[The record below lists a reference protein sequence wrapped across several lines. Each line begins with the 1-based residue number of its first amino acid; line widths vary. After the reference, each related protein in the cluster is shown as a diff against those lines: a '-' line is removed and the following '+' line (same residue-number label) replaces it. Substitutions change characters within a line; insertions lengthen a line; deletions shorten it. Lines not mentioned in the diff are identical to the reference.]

1 MRILLVHQNFPGQYK
16 HIAEALGRDP
26 AHEVVALGVH
36 HRPVPPGI
44 RVVRYAMQRPAS
56 TVHPFA
62 HDFEG
67 KMVYGEA
74 CARAAM
80 ALKAEGFAPD
90 IICGHP
96 GWGETLFLKDVWPD
110 AKMLSFQEFYY
121 QAANADFNFDPAF
134 PVTDPAAYWRLRAR
148 NAAFLVGLEA
158 SDWNVSPTR
167 WQWSQLPEFGR
178 ARTSIIHDGVDTT
191 AVRPN
196 PQASITLGRAG
207 ICRPGD
213 EIVTFINR
221 NLEPYRGYHMFMRAL
236 PEILRRRPKARAV
249 IVGGNEVSYGAAPG
263 GGRSWKDI
271 YLGEVADKLDMSRV
285 HLVGKVPYPTYLN
298 LLQVS
303 AAHVYLTYPFVL
315 SWSMLESMAAECLV
329 IGSRTKPVEEVIEH
343 GKNGLLIDFFSPEAI
358 AAAVVEALANPKA
371 YREMRRAARCTVV
384 ERYDLASICLPAHL
398 QLVRDVAEGRT
409 PVSGTSNR

>member
-1 MRILLVHQNFPGQYK
+1 M
-16 HIAEALGRDP
+16 
-26 AHEVVALGVH
+26 
-36 HRPVPPGI
+36 
-44 RVVRYAMQRPAS
+44 
-56 TVHPFA
+56 
-62 HDFEG
+62 
-67 KMVYGEA
+67 
-74 CARAAM
+74 
-80 ALKAEGFAPD
+80 
-90 IICGHP
+90 
-96 GWGETLFLKDVWPD
+96 
-110 AKMLSFQEFYY
+110 
-121 QAANADFNFDPAF
+121 
-134 PVTDPAAYWRLRAR
+134 
-148 NAAFLVGLEA
+148 VGLEA

-249 IVGGNEVSYGAAPG
+249 IVAAT
-263 GGRSWKDI
+263 RSVTARRRRRA
-271 YLGEVADKLDMSRV
+271 LVEGHLSGEVADKLDMSRV

-343 GKNGLLIDFFSPEAI
+343 GKNGLLVDFFSPEAI
-358 AAAVVEALANPKA
+358 AAAAVEALANPKA
-371 YREMRRAARCTVV
+371 YREMRRAARRTVV

-409 PVSGTSNR
+409 PVSGTSKSVRPGKGFLPRAYRYPRRLLRSGRPDREHAARRDHARRGQPEPEDQRRQACLLGRASTSRRTAMG